1 MGTVRLPIEPLIASY
16 GRSYRDFRSA
26 VKASSSVLNRAK
38 LEGLSVEVAD
48 RYAVRCNLHP
58 VEVWGMETWLTALE
72 AK

>member
-1 MGTVRLPIEPLIASY
+1 M
-16 GRSYRDFRSA
+16 
-26 VKASSSVLNRAK
+26 LNRAK